1 MVRSGPDRGRRSPGD
16 CRQRHSWPPWREELT
31 RNLQVRGLTPSD
43 DTEIISR
50 LEMPMNSPAKVLMQT
65 TIPPTAD
72 DWSIARFSQLRAYLA
87 DLRDELGSALFE
99 VTARDRAPLGVPDPI
114 LANLGELD
122 FDSLWLFA
130 VDTGDGLTREDC
142 AGITRFRK
150 RGGGVLLTRDHMDLG
165 SSLCSLGGLGD
176 AHHFHSKNID
186 PDVSRQMNDDPYTTS
201 ILWPNFHSGANGDF
215 QQITVVEPLH
225 PVLTDP
231 DAPGG
236 RIQFL
241 PAHPHEGRMWMRRR
255 GGIRHRRESSPRGK
269 AKLPDASLISLWP
282 LRHRLKADV
291 LLLSR
296 PSIIL
301 PTTTGTHLSANPAS
315 SRRHLATPWRIHQ
328 RRNGPSGNTPPMLP
342 CGSRIGP
349 LMPNAHIKTLSS
361 MRH

>member
-1 MVRSGPDRGRRSPGD
+1 MSCAER
-16 CRQRHSWPPWREELT
+16 
-31 RNLQVRGLTPSD
+31 RGLTPSG

-50 LEMPMNSPAKVLMQT
+50 VEVPMNSPARVLMQT

-72 DWSIARFSQLRAYLA
+72 DWSIARFSQLQAYLA
-87 DLRDELGSALFE
+87 DLRDELGSVLFE

-176 AHHFHSKNID
+176 ANHFHSKNID
-186 PDVSRQMNDDPYTTS
+186 PDISRQTNDDPYTTS

-215 QQITVVEPLH
+215 QQITIVEPLH

-241 PAHPHEGRMWMRRR
+241 PAHPHEGAVDAPKSNPSARVIATGKSKITARVFNIAVAFETSAE
-255 GGIRHRRESSPRGK
+255 GGRAIAQSTFHHFADYNWDTSFGKPSFVTEAPGHALADSSEAQRSIRQYAANVALWLAHRPTAAEHAHQDAQLDEALEESF
-269 AKLPDASLISLWP
+269 
-282 LRHRLKADV
+282 
-291 LLLSR
+291 
-296 PSIIL
+296 
-301 PTTTGTHLSANPAS
+301 PAS
-315 SRRHLATPWRIHQ
+315 DTPAV
-328 RRNGPSGNTPPMLP
+328 GLVD
-342 CGSRIGP
+342 
-349 LMPNAHIKTLSS
+349 
-361 MRH
+361 